1 MPATSVA
8 PRTEALMGGHTH
20 TWHHL
25 APSCAPEPEPYFVSM
40 GRAAL
45 GEFEHVV
52 LLAVLRLEGDA
63 YAPAILDEI
72 EARTGRPASRGS
84 IYITLDRLEEK
95 GLVRSSLASGPPARG
110 GRPRRYLE
118 LTPSGLV
125 ALRESREA
133 LLSLWSGM
141 EGRLGRA

>member
-1 MPATSVA
+1 
-8 PRTEALMGGHTH
+8 
-20 TWHHL
+20 
-25 APSCAPEPEPYFVSM
+25 M

-52 LLAVLRLEGDA
+52 MLAILRLEGDA

-72 EARTGRPASRGS
+72 EACTGRAPSRGS

-95 GLVRSSLASGPPARG
+95 GFIRSSLAAGPPARG

-118 LTPSGLV
+118 LTRTGLA
-125 ALRESREA
+125 ALRESRHA
-133 LLSLWSGM
+133 LLNLWSGM
-141 EGRLGRA
+141 ERRLGRA

>member
-1 MPATSVA
+1 
-8 PRTEALMGGHTH
+8 
-20 TWHHL
+20 
-25 APSCAPEPEPYFVSM
+25 M

-52 LLAVLRLEGDA
+52 LLAILRLEGDA

-95 GLVRSSLASGPPARG
+95 GLVRSALAAGPAARG

-118 LTPSGLV
+118 LTPSGLA

-133 LLSLWSGM
+133 LLSLWSGL
-141 EGRLGRA
+141 ERRLGRA

>member
-1 MPATSVA
+1 M
-8 PRTEALMGGHTH
+8 L
-20 TWHHL
+20 
-25 APSCAPEPEPYFVSM
+25 
-40 GRAAL
+40 RAAL

-52 LLAVLRLEGDA
+52 LLAILRLEGDA

-72 EARTGRPASRGS
+72 EARTGRVPSRGS

-95 GLVRSSLASGPPARG
+95 GLLSSSLAAGPRERG

-133 LLSLWSGM
+133 LLSLWSGL
-141 EGRLGRA
+141 EQRLGRA